1 MLIQQKLDEM
11 TVKYA
16 DSRASV
22 ARFLLEKKAKV
33 NQMSMQQVADAT
45 FTSKPTLV
53 RIAKGL
59 GFCGWGEFVR
69 NYIEELYRIDKQV
82 THSDANLPFD
92 KGDSAQEI
100 ANKISSVMI
109 ESITDTASMLDI
121 TQLEEA
127 VRILE
132 RSRRIAVFCLPPN
145 TLLAELFR
153 RKMLLIGKPVEI
165 LNHSDQ
171 AFNAVTM
178 TDEDCAIMISYSGS
192 NANRAPMRS
201 LTWLKEHRVPV
212 ISITSMGDNLLR
224 RESDCVLTMSSM
236 EKPFSKIA
244 TYATEEAIAYLLNLL
259 YSCFFARNYDRNLT
273 YKLEAAKSIERQRYA
288 SNGEKS

>member
-11 TVKYA
+11 TIKYA

-22 ARFLLEKKAKV
+22 ARFLLEKKEKV
-33 NQMSMQQVADAT
+33 NHMSMQQVADAT

-53 RIAKGL
+53 RVAKGM
-59 GFCGWGEFVR
+59 GFGGWGDFVR
-69 NYIEELYRIDKQV
+69 SYVEELYRIDKQV
-82 THSDANLPFD
+82 THTDANLPFLQT
-92 KGDSAQEI
+92 DSQQAI

-109 ESITDTASMLDI
+109 ESITDTASMLD
-121 TQLEEA
+121 TAQLEKS

-171 AFNAVTM
+171 AFNAATL
-178 TDEDCAIMISYSGS
+178 TREDCAIMISYSGS
-192 NANRAPMRS
+192 NASRAPMRF
-201 LTWLKEHRVPV
+201 LKWLKERRVPV
-212 ISITSMGDNLLR
+212 IAITSMGKNLLR
-224 RESDCVLTMSSM
+224 READCVLTMSSA

-259 YSCFFARNYDRNLT
+259 YSCFFARNYDRNLA

-288 SNGEKS
+288 SNSEDP